1 MSQETDLE
9 IFVNGRWVSAGVLR
23 WNRGVCDLEM
33 DRAFFDGGLGAPPV
47 VSLSLPEKQDHFSWK
62 DAQARTAVIPPFLYD
77 LLPQG
82 QARDHLI
89 RTLHVEHRDDRADLP
104 ILLHG
109 AANPIGRLRLK
120 TAVDYWQPALDDAR
134 TQADQWAFTQ
144 DQVTMRDERF
154 VEAMHAFGFIAAGS
168 GSLQGAAPKFLLAI
182 NRDGLFVPDML
193 LADADVTK
201 HVLVKYPRD
210 PRGIDQDIL
219 RHEAMFLNVAAQIGL
234 RAGDEPVQWEQDTL
248 IFKRFDREISGSLV
262 IRLHQESLLSAGGIP
277 GFGQM
282 VDHEY
287 FIQVINN
294 KATDPQKEIAEYIKR
309 DMLNIVLGNT
319 DNHGRN
325 TALQI
330 TQGGDVRLC
339 PVFDIAPMFMDASA
353 IPRQTRWQ
361 ADKENS
367 GVVRWGRVVDALP
380 DTINQDAVTKAIT
393 DFMEK
398 LASVPILLKEMDANE
413 RALERVRRGLRL
425 IMDGRASP
433 KRDLMHGLRHAR
445 ESVLATNQAMTKLQG
460 HIDFVRMDKRFP
472 VDVPK
477 NPAERDAHTQRV
489 LEVLDERVQK
499 MGVQLEKTCAVIAD
513 LPDAERL
520 PTLLSLRKRMSDIH
534 GNLGTL
540 PSPQGRGTIADKAV
554 QYIKSIAVATN
565 TTSDAL
571 PKASSLRVATSVI
584 VKKPGP

>member
-9 IFVNGRWVSAGVLR
+9 IFVNDRWVSAGVLR
-23 WNRGVCDLEM
+23 WNQGICDLEM
-33 DRAFFDGGLGAPPV
+33 DRTFFDGGLGHPV

-109 AANPIGRLRLK
+109 SVNPIGRLRLK
-120 TAVDYWQPALDDAR
+120 TAVGYWQPALDDAR

-144 DQVTMRDERF
+144 DQVTMRDEKF

-168 GSLQGAAPKFLLAI
+168 GSLQGAAPKFLLAV

-193 LADADVTK
+193 LGDADVTK

-219 RHEAMFLNVAAQIGL
+219 RHEAIFLNVAAQIGL
-234 RAGDEPVQWEQDTL
+234 RSGDEPVQWEQDTL
-248 IFKRFDREISGSLV
+248 IFKRFDREISGSRV
-262 IRLHQESLLSAGGIP
+262 IRLHQESLLSASGIP
-277 GFGQM
+277 GFGRM
-282 VDHEY
+282 VDHED
-287 FIQVINN
+287 FIEVINN
-294 KATDPQKEIAEYIKR
+294 KATDPQKEITEYIKR

-330 TQGGDVRLC
+330 TQEGDVQLC

-353 IPRQTRWQ
+353 IPRQTRWRT
-361 ADKENS
+361 DKENS
-367 GVVRWGRVVDALP
+367 GIVQWSQVVDALP
-380 DTINQDAVTKAIT
+380 DTLNQDVVTKAVA

-398 LASVPILLKEMDANE
+398 LAAVPILLKEMDANE
-413 RALERVRRGLRL
+413 RTLERVRRGLDMV
-425 IMDGRASP
+425 IGQASP
-433 KRDLMHGLRHAR
+433 KVGLKHPLRHAR
-445 ESVLATNQAMTKLQG
+445 ETVLATNQAITKLQG
-460 HIDFVRMDKRFP
+460 HIECLRMDRRFP

-477 NPAERDAHTQRV
+477 SPADRDARTQQV
-489 LEVLDERVQK
+489 LEVLADRVQK

-513 LPDAERL
+513 LPEAERL
-520 PTLLSLRKRMSDIH
+520 PTLLSLRKRMSDVH

-540 PSPQGRGTIADKAV
+540 PSPQGRGTIADNAV
-554 QYIKSIAVATN
+554 QYIKSIAAATN
-565 TTSDAL
+565 ATYDAL
-571 PKASSLRVATSVI
+571 PKASSPRVATSVI